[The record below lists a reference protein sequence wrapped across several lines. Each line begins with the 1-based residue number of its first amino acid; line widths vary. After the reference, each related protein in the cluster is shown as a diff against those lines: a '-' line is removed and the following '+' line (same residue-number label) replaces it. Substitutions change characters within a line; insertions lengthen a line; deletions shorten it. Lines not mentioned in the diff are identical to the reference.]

1 MFFLFIIWNSKVKE
15 IWQVCFISNV
25 LFFNY
30 SLIFFFYFI
39 FLLIHFKKII
49 FSTIINNWV
58 FCYRCKIFLWSL
70 HNLPVCSCLTL
81 GLSKQR
87 MLCNGSCKS
96 SVVIWL
102 VNRVWRSFL
111 SEIQLL
117 PVRIRKSAGH
127 R

>member
-58 FCYRCKIFLWSL
+58 FCYRFKIFLWSL

-102 VNRVWRSFL
+102 VNRVWRSFF
-111 SEIQLL
+111 
-117 PVRIRKSAGH
+117 VRDTIIAGH
-127 R
+127 NTKECGS